1 MSIVKIQ
8 EELKA
13 PKNQRNNFGG
23 YNYRSAE
30 DIIEAVKP
38 IAHKYGYYLIISDEI
53 VEVGGR
59 IYVKATARLQPNEA
73 GNIYSATGWAREE
86 ETKKGM
92 DGAQITGAASSYARK
107 YALNGLLAIDDTKDA
122 DATNTHGKEESNN
135 ANLVIKTEGS
145 VGMAPPTASLKAP
158 SVRYPSNNSAKPE
171 DDKAWLNKN
180 NPKWSL
186 IVQQFKTGENN
197 INNLRKEFKVSKA
210 VEAELTALSV

>member
-122 DATNTHGKEESNN
+122 DATNTHGKEEVANVVVPQTAPAVRVYPAKSND
-135 ANLVIKTEGS
+135 
-145 VGMAPPTASLKAP
+145 
-158 SVRYPSNNSAKPE
+158 AKPE

>member
-1 MSIVKIQ
+1 MRIVKIQ

-122 DATNTHGKEESNN
+122 DATNTHGKEEV
-135 ANLVIKTEGS
+135 ANVVVPQTAPAVKFYTNGKELGGETIKKT
-145 VGMAPPTASLKAP
+145 
-158 SVRYPSNNSAKPE
+158 E

>member
-122 DATNTHGKEESNN
+122 DATNTHGKEEV
-135 ANLVIKTEGS
+135 ANVVVPQT
-145 VGMAPPTASLKAP
+145 APAIR
-158 SVRYPSNNSAKPE
+158 VYPAKNTSDKSE

-210 VEAELTALSV
+210 VEAELTALTA

>member
-38 IAHKYGYYLIISDEI
+38 IAHRYGYYLIISDEI

-122 DATNTHGKEESNN
+122 DATNTHGKEEVAN

-145 VGMAPPTASLKAP
+145 VGMAQTAPA
-158 SVRYPSNNSAKPE
+158 VRVYPAKSNDAKPE
-171 DDKAWLNKN
+171 EEKAWLNKN

>member
-38 IAHKYGYYLIISDEI
+38 IAHKYGFYLNITDEVI
-53 VEVGGR
+53 EVGGR
-59 IYVKATARLQPNEA
+59 IYVKATATLISDDKKTLV
-73 GNIYSATGWAREE
+73 GSTGWAREE

-122 DATNTHGKEESNN
+122 DATNTHGKEEVSNV
-135 ANLVIKTEGS
+135 AVPQT
-145 VGMAPPTASLKAP
+145 APA
-158 SVRYPSNNSAKPE
+158 VRVYPAKNSSDKSE
-171 DDKAWLNKN
+171 EEKAWLNKN

>member
-122 DATNTHGKEESNN
+122 DATNTHGKEEVANVVVPQTAPAVRVYPAKSND
-135 ANLVIKTEGS
+135 
-145 VGMAPPTASLKAP
+145 
-158 SVRYPSNNSAKPE
+158 AKPE
-171 DDKAWLNKN
+171 EEKAWLNKN

>member
-13 PKNQRNNFGG
+13 PKNQRNNFGN

-38 IAHKYGYYLIISDEI
+38 IAHKYGFYLNITDEVI
-53 VEVGGR
+53 EVGGR
-59 IYVKATARLQPNEA
+59 IYVKATATLISDDKKTLV
-73 GNIYSATGWAREE
+73 GSTGWAREE
-86 ETKKGM
+86 ENKKGM

-122 DATNTHGKEESNN
+122 DATNTHDKETPAVSVNRVS
-135 ANLVIKTEGS
+135 AQHVTPQPQQVAVAPKTDDS
-145 VGMAPPTASLKAP
+145 
-158 SVRYPSNNSAKPE
+158 KP
-171 DDKAWLNKN
+171 WLNKN

-186 IVQQFKTGENN
+186 IVQGFKTGGMN
-197 INNLRKEFKVSKA
+197 IGGLRNEFKVSKA
-210 VEAELTALSV
+210 LEAELLTLTK

>member
-122 DATNTHGKEESNN
+122 DATNTHGKEEVANVVVPQTAPAIRVYPAKSND
-135 ANLVIKTEGS
+135 
-145 VGMAPPTASLKAP
+145 
-158 SVRYPSNNSAKPE
+158 AKPE

>member
-13 PKNQRNNFGG
+13 PKNQRNNFGN
-23 YNYRSAE
+23 YNYRSPE

-122 DATNTHGKEESNN
+122 DATNTHGKEEVANVVVPQTAPAVRVYPAKSND
-135 ANLVIKTEGS
+135 
-145 VGMAPPTASLKAP
+145 
-158 SVRYPSNNSAKPE
+158 AKPE

>member
-13 PKNQRNNFGG
+13 PKNQRNSFGN

-38 IAHKYGYYLIISDEI
+38 IAHRYGFYLNITDEVI
-53 VEVGGR
+53 EVGGR
-59 IYVKATARLQPNEA
+59 IYVKATATLISDDKKTLV
-73 GNIYSATGWAREE
+73 GSTGWAREE

-122 DATNTHGKEESNN
+122 DATNTHDKETPAVTVNRVS
-135 ANLVIKTEGS
+135 AQHVTPQPQQATSVAPKTDD
-145 VGMAPPTASLKAP
+145 
-158 SVRYPSNNSAKPE
+158 NKP
-171 DDKAWLNKN
+171 WLNKN
-180 NPKWSL
+180 NPNWSL
-186 IVQQFKTGENN
+186 IVQSFKNGSLNVAG
-197 INNLRKEFKVSKA
+197 LRNQFKVSKA
-210 VEAELTALSV
+210 LEAELSALLNN